1 MYKNISL
8 TVTFINLPDFDL
20 LSRPDKLL
28 LIGLYDQ
35 WIAHNCVPMHLNDID
50 YKALIRLTGVADLN
64 LDKLSTKK
72 TRTLMRFGVLF
83 SDHSISFVL
92 KPDENRPVDL
102 TKSKNGKQ
110 RKRRRS
116 DYANGSKPAVRGQ
129 KRAVTSPKPAV
140 SGKKQAAK
148 NETREVEAPKK
159 PRLHP
164 NFLASALPKKEKSPK
179 QDS

>member
-8 TVTFINLPDFDL
+8 TLTFINLPDFDL

-50 YKALIRLTGVADLN
+50 YKALIRLTGVADLD
-64 LDKLSTKK
+64 LDKLSAKK
-72 TRTLMRFGVLF
+72 TRSLMRFGILF

-102 TKSKNGKQ
+102 TKSRNGKL

-116 DYANGSKPAVRGQ
+116 DNVNGSKRAVRGQ
-129 KRAVTSPKPAV
+129 KPAITSPKRAV
-140 SGKKQAAK
+140 SGKNQAAK
-148 NETREVEAPKK
+148 TETREVEAPKK
-159 PRLHP
+159 PSLHP
-164 NFLASALPKKEKSPK
+164 NFLASALPKKGKSPK

>member
-8 TVTFINLPDFDL
+8 TLTFINLPDFDL

-35 WIAHNCVPMHLNDID
+35 WIAYNCVPMHLNDID
-50 YKALIRLTGVADLN
+50 YKALIRLTGVADLD
-64 LDKLSTKK
+64 LDKLSAKK
-72 TRTLMRFGVLF
+72 TRSLMRFGVLF

-102 TKSKNGKQ
+102 TKSRNGKL

-116 DYANGSKPAVRGQ
+116 GYANGSKPAVRGR
-129 KRAVTSPKPAV
+129 KPAITSPKRAV
-140 SGKKQAAK
+140 SGKKEAAK
-148 NETREVEAPKK
+148 TETREVDVPKK

-179 QDS
+179 